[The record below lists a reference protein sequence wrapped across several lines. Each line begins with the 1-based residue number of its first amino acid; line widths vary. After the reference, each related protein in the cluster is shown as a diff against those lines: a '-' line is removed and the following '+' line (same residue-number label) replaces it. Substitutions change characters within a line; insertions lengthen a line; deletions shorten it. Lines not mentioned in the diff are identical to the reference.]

1 MITETPT
8 LLQPRN
14 NIEAWQLSLAQ
25 GFRDPDQLFAALAI
39 PVDQRPP
46 LSRDIS
52 AFPLRVPL
60 SYVTRIRQGD
70 PHDPLLRQILPLA
83 VEDDISPDYTLD
95 PVADLAAVT
104 GPGLLQKY
112 HGRALLI
119 TTGACAIHCRYCFRR
134 HFPYQDQHARQ
145 DNWYQAVATLRE
157 DEKINEVILSGGD
170 PLLLTT
176 SRLQSLTDQ
185 LATLTHIKRLRLH
198 TRLPVVLPERINNNL
213 LTWLEALPFQT
224 VIVIHAN
231 HPAEIDD
238 SVIHAL
244 TAVKQHRITLLNQ
257 AVLLKGVNDDCDIL
271 ARLSETLFAAGVLP
285 YYLHQLDRV
294 QGAAHFEVAND
305 VAIELHDQLRR
316 RLPGY
321 LLPQLVYEQAGA
333 TSKLPLRV
341 TP

>member
-134 HFPYQDQHARQ
+134 HFPYA
-145 DNWYQAVATLRE
+145 DN
-157 DEKINEVILSGGD
+157 NSGSG
-170 PLLLTT
+170 
-176 SRLQSLTDQ
+176 
-185 LATLTHIKRLRLH
+185 
-198 TRLPVVLPERINNNL
+198 
-213 LTWLEALPFQT
+213 W
-224 VIVIHAN
+224 
-231 HPAEIDD
+231 
-238 SVIHAL
+238 
-244 TAVKQHRITLLNQ
+244 
-257 AVLLKGVNDDCDIL
+257 
-271 ARLSETLFAAGVLP
+271 
-285 YYLHQLDRV
+285 
-294 QGAAHFEVAND
+294 
-305 VAIELHDQLRR
+305 RR
-316 RLPGY
+316 R
-321 LLPQLVYEQAGA
+321 
-333 TSKLPLRV
+333 R
-341 TP
+341 